1 MRGHKIILL
10 HLRLASDHT
19 FLIHHKNM
27 HCSLVTVFKVIH
39 SLTDNEVLKHIQI
52 KVLQIIIFIFKLS
65 VPSVNSTLKGPNSL
79 TYYGA
84 VI

>member
-1 MRGHKIILL
+1 
-10 HLRLASDHT
+10 
-19 FLIHHKNM
+19 M

-79 TYYGA
+79 TYGA
-84 VI
+84 AIWNSLLVCLENVKTIPEFKVNIKIENF